1 MKKRWKLATS
11 LGAKLGLIGGGV
23 LLLALVSIA
32 LTLSVSWQL
41 EGGAAAVNE
50 AGRMRMQ
57 AWRLAH
63 ELGNPDGGAD
73 AARVQSYV
81 QEFERSLDVLR
92 SGDPSRPLFVPHDAR
107 STAAFAQ
114 VHEAWT
120 LLRARWLQGPSPS
133 ASTRSRDAATF
144 VAQID
149 AFVDAIESQLA
160 RWTTLLGVF
169 QLAMLA
175 LAMATSVAMLYA
187 AHLFVFEPLARLQ
200 HGLARVEAGDL
211 TTRVAVASDDEFGA
225 LAAAFNRMAQTLRG
239 LYQGLEAKVTEKT
252 LHLRAQHERLTALY
266 EAASLVGRTTTLEE
280 LAHGFAQQCR
290 RVGHA
295 DAAAV
300 RWRSESDQ
308 RYVLLASDCLPQQL
322 VDEELCV
329 FPGACH
335 CGQAQAQARTQVIP
349 IHSRDMRAAQ
359 GCARHGFESLVS
371 VPVRLHERLVGE
383 IDLFFRH
390 PTTLGDDDRN
400 LLEALASQLASAMD
414 SLRVGALEREAGI
427 ANERTMLANE
437 LHDSIAQSLAFMKIQ
452 VQMLRRALQERDA
465 ATTQRVMQELD
476 AGVRESTHDVRE
488 LLLNFRTRT
497 NAEDITPALA
507 ITLQKL
513 EHQSGLRTHLSVKG
527 QGMPLPPDVQ
537 VQVLH
542 VVQEALSNVRKHARA
557 REVWVEVEQSPHWRV
572 EVRDDGCGFAADA
585 EPGQAHVG
593 LRIMKERAARIGAA
607 VQVHATLG
615 MGTRVVLTLAATS
628 VATSAA
634 TATATATAV
643 ATAVAA

>member
-1 MKKRWKLATS
+1 MKKRWNLATS
-11 LGAKLGLIGGGV
+11 LGAKLGLIGGAL

-57 AWRLAH
+57 TWRLAH
-63 ELGNPDGGAD
+63 ELGKAEDGAEAGRAQ
-73 AARVQSYV
+73 ALVE
-81 QEFERSLDVLR
+81 EFERSLELLHR
-92 SGDPSRPLFVPHDAR
+92 GDPSRPLFMPHDER
-107 STAAFAQ
+107 SAAAFVQ
-114 VHEAWT
+114 VRQAWT
-120 LLRARWLQGPSPS
+120 LLRARWLQGANLS
-133 ASTRSRDAATF
+133 ADARSRDAGAF

-149 AFVDAIESQLA
+149 ELVGAIESQLS

-187 AHLFVFEPLARLQ
+187 AYLFVFEPLARLQ
-200 HGLARVEAGDL
+200 QGLARVEAGDFA
-211 TTRVAVASDDEFGA
+211 TRVQVASDDEFGA
-225 LAAAFNRMAQTLRG
+225 LAAAFNRMAQTLHG

-252 LHLRAQHERLTALY
+252 LHLRAQHERLAALY
-266 EAASLVGRTTTLEE
+266 EAASLVGRATTLEE
-280 LAHGFAQQCR
+280 LAHGFALQCR

-335 CGQAQAQARTQVIP
+335 CGQAQAQAHTRVIP

-390 PTTLGDDDRN
+390 QATLADDDRN
-400 LLEALASQLASAMD
+400 LLEALASQLASAME
-414 SLRVGALEREAGI
+414 SLRVGALEREASI

-452 VQMLRRALQERDA
+452 VQMLRGALRENDA

-476 AGVRESTHDVRE
+476 AGVRESMHDVRE

-497 NAEDITPALA
+497 NTEDITPALA
-507 ITLQKL
+507 STLKKL

-527 QGMPLPPDVQ
+527 QGMPLLPDVQ

-557 REVWVEVEQSPHWRV
+557 REVWIEVEQSPPHWRV
-572 EVRDDGCGFAADA
+572 EVRDDGSGFAVDT

-607 VQVHATLG
+607 VQVHATPG
-615 MGTRVVLTLAATS
+615 MGTRVVLTLAAT
-628 VATSAA
+628 
-634 TATATATAV
+634 ATATAV
-643 ATAVAA
+643 AVAA

>member
-1 MKKRWKLATS
+1 MKKHWTLTSS
-11 LGAKLGLIGGGV
+11 LGAKLGVIGAV
-23 LLLALVSIA
+23 LLLLALVSIA

-63 ELGNPDGGAD
+63 ELGSADDGVN
-73 AARVQSYV
+73 AARVQTHV
-81 QEFERSLDVLR
+81 DDFERSLALLR
-92 SGDPSRPLFVPHDAR
+92 SGDPSRPLFMPHDAR

-114 VHEAWT
+114 VGQAWAG
-120 LLRARWLQGPSPS
+120 LRVRWLQGPSPP
-133 ASTRSRDAATF
+133 ATTRSREAAGF
-144 VAQID
+144 VVQID
-149 AFVDAIESQLA
+149 ALVDAIESQLA

-187 AHLFVFEPLARLQ
+187 AHLFVFEPLTRLQ
-200 HGLARVEAGDL
+200 QGLARVEAGDL
-211 TTRVAVASDDEFGA
+211 ATRVEVVSNDEFGA
-225 LAAAFNRMAQTLRG
+225 LASAFNRMAHTLHG
-239 LYQGLEAKVTEKT
+239 LYRELEDKVAEKT
-252 LHLRAQHERLTALY
+252 LHLRTQHERLAALY
-266 EAASLVGRTTTLEE
+266 EAASLVGRATTLEA

-335 CGQAQAQARTQVIP
+335 CGQDQAQAHTRVIP
-349 IHSRDMRAAQ
+349 IHSRDMRATQ
-359 GCARHGFESLVS
+359 DCARHGFESLVS

-383 IDLFFRH
+383 VDLFFRH
-390 PTTLGDDDRN
+390 PATLADDDRN
-400 LLEALASQLASAMD
+400 LLEALASQLASGMD
-414 SLRVGALEREAGI
+414 SLRVEALEREAAI

-452 VQMLRRALQERDA
+452 VQMLRGALRDRDEA
-465 ATTQRVMQELD
+465 STQRVMRELD

-497 NAEDITPALA
+497 NAEDIAPALA
-507 ITLQKL
+507 STLQKL

-557 REVWVEVEQSPHWRV
+557 RGVWVEVEQSPHWRV
-572 EVRDDGCGFAADA
+572 EVRDDGCGFVTDA

-593 LRIMKERAARIGAA
+593 LRIMQERAARIGAA
-607 VQVHATLG
+607 VQVHAKPG
-615 MGTRVVLTLAATS
+615 VGTRVVLTLVAAVANAAAAT
-628 VATSAA
+628 
-634 TATATATAV
+634 
-643 ATAVAA
+643 VAA